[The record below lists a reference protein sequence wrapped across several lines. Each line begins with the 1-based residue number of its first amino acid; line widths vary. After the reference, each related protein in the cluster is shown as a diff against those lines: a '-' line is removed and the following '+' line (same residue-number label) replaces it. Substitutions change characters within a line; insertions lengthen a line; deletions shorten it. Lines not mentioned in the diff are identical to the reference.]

1 MEVSSERLHFL
12 QRTLRPCAEYFD
24 LPGGNAAHGQN
35 AQSGFLLGHRLQS
48 ETRKERRVS
57 IGRRTAEQHAR
68 RVTFAKEIGSI
79 GHALGRTGEHD
90 DRIGPLRNLSGGEP
104 TGHERD
110 ERSRRAHT

>member
-57 IGRRTAEQHAR
+57 IGRRTAEQHA
-68 RVTFAKEIGSI
+68 
-79 GHALGRTGEHD
+79 LGRTGEHD
-90 DRIGPLRNLSGGEP
+90 DRIGLLRNLSGGEP